1 MERLTNSWANK
12 ESLPSAAK
20 IMADHANILERQLIQ
35 LKKDFKK
42 GTLNGFIKPEAFLEK
57 GFP

>member
-20 IMADHANILERQLIQ
+20 IMADHANIPGTTADSIEKRLQEGY
-35 LKKDFKK
+35 FKR
-42 GTLNGFIKPEAFLEK
+42 LY
-57 GFP
+57 